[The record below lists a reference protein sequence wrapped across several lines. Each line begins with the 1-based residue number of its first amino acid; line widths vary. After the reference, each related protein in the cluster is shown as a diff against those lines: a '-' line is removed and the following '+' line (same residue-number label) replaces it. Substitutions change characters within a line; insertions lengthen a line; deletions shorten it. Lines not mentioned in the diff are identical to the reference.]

1 MENQSLITQL
11 AGQAWEELTKV
22 KDFRK
27 LGLQTGCVMTRE
39 GIDPPYPVSIDGVE
53 FYEFQNEP
61 LGEPVPTLP
70 TSVQR
75 VSSEVT
81 RDDEGEEEDPDGE
94 EDQTEQGS
102 KAVGLLQQDED
113 LNEVDS
119 VILDYEEEGVLETD
133 TNEVDLPLPPPP
145 PGFGFAPIPTFP
157 NY

>member
-1 MENQSLITQL
+1 M
-11 AGQAWEELTKV
+11 

-39 GIDPPYPVSIDGVE
+39 GIDPPYPVSIHGVE

-81 RDDEGEEEDPDGE
+81 RDDEGEEEDPVARRTKPNRVPKQSDCCN
-94 EDQTEQGS
+94 
-102 KAVGLLQQDED
+102 KMR
-113 LNEVDS
+113 
-119 VILDYEEEGVLETD
+119 ILMKS
-133 TNEVDLPLPPPP
+133 
-145 PGFGFAPIPTFP
+145 IP
-157 NY
+157 